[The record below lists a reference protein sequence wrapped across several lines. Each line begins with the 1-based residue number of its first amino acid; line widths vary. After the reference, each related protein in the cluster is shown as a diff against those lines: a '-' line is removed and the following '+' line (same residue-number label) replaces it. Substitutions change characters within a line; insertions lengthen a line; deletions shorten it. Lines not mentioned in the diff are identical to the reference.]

1 MLETEI
7 QNSQAF
13 YLKLLQS
20 QFTRNWYLQ
29 RSSEIPN
36 SPIDYWNC
44 RKVLCSKSN
53 ANDFFK
59 IQIYLTKDTCSF
71 SSSIYSGCLDDQLN
85 LRHFCVCH
93 SDWIYLSEKQKFGYI
108 LEYLI
113 QLHICQIYRKIGP
126 KLVQSCHHSVVLM
139 SGITTTYISSRQ
151 K

>member
-1 MLETEI
+1 MKQRYRIPRL
-7 QNSQAF
+7 
-13 YLKLLQS
+13 
-20 QFTRNWYLQ
+20 FTSNCSNHNLPGIDIYK
-29 RSSEIPN
+29 EVEKY
-36 SPIDYWNC
+36 PIDWHC
-44 RKVLCSKSN
+44 RKVLSSKSN
-53 ANDFFK
+53 AKDCTK
-59 IQIYLTKDTCSF
+59 VQIYLTKDTCSF

-113 QLHICQIYRKIGP
+113 QLHICQIYTKIGP

>member
-1 MLETEI
+1 MKQRYRIPRL
-7 QNSQAF
+7 
-13 YLKLLQS
+13 
-20 QFTRNWYLQ
+20 FTSNCSNHNLPGIDIYK
-29 RSSEIPN
+29 EVVKY
-36 SPIDYWNC
+36 PIDWNY
-44 RKVLCSKSN
+44 RKVLSSKSN
-53 ANDFFK
+53 ANNCFK
-59 IQIYLTKDTCSF
+59 VQIYLTKDTCSF

-113 QLHICQIYRKIGP
+113 QLHICQIYTKIGP